1 MYSDLSKAWK
11 YLNRGVTSLAWIT
24 TGAIGASATFVPPG
38 TVVSQQGLWV
48 SLTWCVLTVVGAGAG
63 LLGEL
68 RGHYWTQL
76 IGSLVATVGI
86 SAYTLTVWAIVAD
99 GSPTRSA
106 QAFALTALIFFA
118 LRQAV
123 LCGSQAYRV
132 RQLHRNL
139 PEV

>member
-11 YLNRGVTSLAWIT
+11 YLNRGVTSLAWIA
-24 TGAIGASATFVPPG
+24 TGAVGVCVMFVPPE
-38 TVVSQQGLWV
+38 TVVSRQGLWV
-48 SLTWCVLTVVGAGAG
+48 SLTWCVLTVVGAVAG

-76 IGSLVATVGI
+76 IGSLVASVGI
-86 SAYTLTVWAIVAD
+86 SAYALTVWAMVAE

-118 LRQAV
+118 LRQAA